1 MSIGS
6 HQAAGASAVDGLQR
20 GQAGGRARARRVA
33 VEHGINDLYMGAAPA
48 LMPFLVAF
56 RGYTYTQAGGVVL
69 AATLLSSL
77 AQPVFGVL
85 ADRRS
90 RWWVDR
96 AGLGLAAAGI
106 AVSGLLDSYL
116 AVCAAMVVSGLGAA
130 AYHPEATRAV
140 HRTGTGDT
148 GMSWFSFGGLIGFA
162 AGPALVGGVVA
173 IAGLGA
179 TPLLAL
185 PAALLLGFSRRR
197 APDPPHL
204 SALLRPAGPSQAR
217 HRERATAADAE
228 TSTDTVIEDWRRF
241 GWLTGI
247 VLTRSVL
254 FYGLTAFLAVFL
266 ISTHHASP
274 TTAVIGL
281 TLFTGLGALATLAA
295 GPLTARIGR
304 VAVLSLSYLV
314 AVPLL
319 AAVLWLPALPEV
331 LVAAA
336 ALGATLN
343 LPVPVHTTLGHQY
356 LPRHIATA
364 SSVTL
369 GLAVNAGGLVTPAL
383 GALAD
388 RSTPATALTSL
399 LGLPLLAAALTVP
412 LRSPHPKRPI
422 TERRHPG
429 EPRVEPCRLP
439 TRRDRLSDPPA
450 PWSLFV
456 LVERP
461 AHISSTH

>member
-48 LMPFLVAF
+48 LVPFLVAF

-185 PAALLLGFSRRR
+185 PAALLLGFPAAAHQTLRTSQPCPDPRALRRPDTASVRPPPTPRRR
-197 APDPPHL
+197 P
-204 SALLRPAGPSQAR
+204 
-217 HRERATAADAE
+217 
-228 TSTDTVIEDWRRF
+228 
-241 GWLTGI
+241 
-247 VLTRSVL
+247 TRS
-254 FYGLTAFLAVFL
+254 
-266 ISTHHASP
+266 SR
-274 TTAVIGL
+274 
-281 TLFTGLGALATLAA
+281 TGVG
-295 GPLTARIGR
+295 
-304 VAVLSLSYLV
+304 S
-314 AVPLL
+314 
-319 AAVLWLPALPEV
+319 
-331 LVAAA
+331 
-336 ALGATLN
+336 
-343 LPVPVHTTLGHQY
+343 
-356 LPRHIATA
+356 
-364 SSVTL
+364 
-369 GLAVNAGGLVTPAL
+369 GG
-383 GALAD
+383 
-388 RSTPATALTSL
+388 
-399 LGLPLLAAALTVP
+399 
-412 LRSPHPKRPI
+412 
-422 TERRHPG
+422 
-429 EPRVEPCRLP
+429 
-439 TRRDRLSDPPA
+439 
-450 PWSLFV
+450 
-456 LVERP
+456 
-461 AHISSTH
+461 

>member
-1 MSIGS
+1 
-6 HQAAGASAVDGLQR
+6 
-20 GQAGGRARARRVA
+20 
-33 VEHGINDLYMGAAPA
+33 
-48 LMPFLVAF
+48 
-56 RGYTYTQAGGVVL
+56 
-69 AATLLSSL
+69 
-77 AQPVFGVL
+77 
-85 ADRRS
+85 
-90 RWWVDR
+90 
-96 AGLGLAAAGI
+96 
-106 AVSGLLDSYL
+106 
-116 AVCAAMVVSGLGAA
+116 
-130 AYHPEATRAV
+130 
-140 HRTGTGDT
+140 
-148 GMSWFSFGGLIGFA
+148 
-162 AGPALVGGVVA
+162 
-173 IAGLGA
+173 
-179 TPLLAL
+179 
-185 PAALLLGFSRRR
+185 
-197 APDPPHL
+197 
-204 SALLRPAGPSQAR
+204 
-217 HRERATAADAE
+217 
-228 TSTDTVIEDWRRF
+228 
-241 GWLTGI
+241 

-412 LRSPHPKRPI
+412 LRSPTQSGPSPSDDTRENHVSNPPRGCSPDPQPQPTHRP
-422 TERRHPG
+422 PG
-429 EPRVEPCRLP
+429 DPR
-439 TRRDRLSDPPA
+439 T
-450 PWSLFV
+450 
-456 LVERP
+456 
-461 AHISSTH
+461 

>member
-48 LMPFLVAF
+48 LVPFLVAF

-185 PAALLLGFSRRR
+185 PALLLGFPRRR

-204 SALLRPAGPSQAR
+204 SALPRPAGPSQAR
-217 HRERATAADAE
+217 HRERATAADPE

-336 ALGATLN
+336 GLGATLN

-412 LRSPHPKRPI
+412 LRSPTQSGPSPSDDTRENHVSNPPRGCSPDPQPQPTHRP
-422 TERRHPG
+422 PG
-429 EPRVEPCRLP
+429 DPR
-439 TRRDRLSDPPA
+439 T
-450 PWSLFV
+450 
-456 LVERP
+456 
-461 AHISSTH
+461 